1 MRKERVWIGRAIRRD
16 RRSANWLSPI
26 TFIHLKSTR
35 PPLPLAPA
43 PASFPP
49 FFIPFRVHHAPA
61 TFTIAPRSNSTS
73 PGGRESKPPKL
84 DNSPPAERPFFERPC
99 SLSLG
104 RFLKIKSRGKPANGN
119 HLSEMVRYRARP
131 VKIRTVAHRFSKKI
145 YNCVYFLNTGCKN
158 VVDIASLFSN
168 LSKFVRT
175 FRKPPMFHASNKRMD
190 TREYIF
196 YSFAHP
202 SLWNHS
208 DGIDLPIFRRR
219 IEQVARHPIRN
230 PV

>member
-1 MRKERVWIGRAIRRD
+1 M
-16 RRSANWLSPI
+16 
-26 TFIHLKSTR
+26 
-35 PPLPLAPA
+35 
-43 PASFPP
+43 
-49 FFIPFRVHHAPA
+49 HHAPA

-175 FRKPPMFHASNKRMD
+175 FRKPPMFHASNKRMN
-190 TREYIF
+190 TREYIRLLIQVCGITVTESICRF
-196 YSFAHP
+196 FAVVSNKWH
-202 SLWNHS
+202 
-208 DGIDLPIFRRR
+208 D
-219 IEQVARHPIRN
+219 IRSEN
-230 PV
+230 AV

>member
-35 PPLPLAPA
+35 PPLPLVPL
-43 PASFPP
+43 PLASFPP

-175 FRKPPMFHASNKRMD
+175 FRKRF
-190 TREYIF
+190 E
-196 YSFAHP
+196 
-202 SLWNHS
+202 
-208 DGIDLPIFRRR
+208 
-219 IEQVARHPIRN
+219 
-230 PV
+230 